1 MAFTTI
7 LGLAAGTLTTVAV
20 VPQVVKAARTRNT
33 RDLSLAMFLTS
44 DAGVLLWLIYG
55 IALGEVPIIVANALT
70 ASLLSAIVFLKLK
83 HG

>member
-1 MAFTTI
+1 MGFTTI

-20 VPQVVKAARTRNT
+20 VPQVIKAARTRNT

-44 DAGVLLWLIYG
+44 DVGVLLWLAYG
-55 IALGEVPIIVANALT
+55 ILLGEVPIIVANAVT